1 MNFLHKPSFKES
13 HSFGCSIIRFIT
25 INNNSKEAIIFD
37 F

>member
-13 HSFGCSIIRFIT
+13 YSFGCSIFGFIT
-25 INNNSKEAIIFD
+25 INNNSREAIVFD